1 MGWFWPGLMAIL
13 CVPGVAAAQ
22 SPPPTLAGVASDSHL
37 PTAKSDA
44 SPHPWRERPFALD
57 LTVGVAQPLGL
68 IGMSAEY
75 APFEYLSLGT
85 GVGSN
90 LLGWQLAGMA
100 RARFTPEARSSP
112 YVGASYS
119 QGRHNQGESNR
130 DGVLSVFVGP
140 LASMGHNPRRG
151 HDWQT
156 ARWLNVEFGHER
168 RAQNGFDLR
177 VFAGF
182 AFLLNAAAGVP
193 DPPDNNQ
200 SPLLAVR
207 DWMLYAG
214 TSFGFAL

>member
-1 MGWFWPGLMAIL
+1 MAT
-13 CVPGVAAAQ
+13 AQ
-22 SPPPTLAGVASDSHL
+22 PPPPGNTGVASEAQPGTTKTDI
-37 PTAKSDA
+37 P
-44 SPHPWRERPFALD
+44 PHPWRERPLAVNA
-57 LTVGVAQPLGL
+57 TIGVAQPLGL
-68 IGMSAEY
+68 LGISAEY
-75 APFEYLSLGT
+75 APFEYLSLGG

-100 RARFTPEARSSP
+100 RARFTPEDQSSL

-119 QGRHNQGESNR
+119 QGRHNQGEGNR
-130 DGVLSVFVGP
+130 DGVFSVFVGP

-156 ARWLNVEFGHER
+156 ARWLNVELGHER